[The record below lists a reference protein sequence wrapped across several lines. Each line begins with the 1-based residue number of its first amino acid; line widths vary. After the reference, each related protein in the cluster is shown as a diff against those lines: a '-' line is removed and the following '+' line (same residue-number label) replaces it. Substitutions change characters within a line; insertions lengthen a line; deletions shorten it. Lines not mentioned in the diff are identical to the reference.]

1 MNPFLYILMRNDLPS
16 MNVGKAMA
24 QASHASNQAV
34 WEAMG
39 LQGENAQPQIDL
51 VRAWQQECKGFGTA
65 IILSANIGEITVEM
79 DAFDDDP
86 AAVCGLVTDPTY
98 SYKTHT
104 DTADLIPMT
113 VDTADRIHGKNG
125 MTKLFRN
132 EITCGYV
139 LLDKE
144 VFTGGVNKALNL
156 WK

>member
-1 MNPFLYILMRNDLPS
+1 
-16 MNVGKAMA
+16 
-24 QASHASNQAV
+24 
-34 WEAMG
+34 
-39 LQGENAQPQIDL
+39 
-51 VRAWQQECKGFGTA
+51 
-65 IILSANIGEITVEM
+65 
-79 DAFDDDP
+79 
-86 AAVCGLVTDPTY
+86 
-98 SYKTHT
+98 
-104 DTADLIPMT
+104 LIPMT